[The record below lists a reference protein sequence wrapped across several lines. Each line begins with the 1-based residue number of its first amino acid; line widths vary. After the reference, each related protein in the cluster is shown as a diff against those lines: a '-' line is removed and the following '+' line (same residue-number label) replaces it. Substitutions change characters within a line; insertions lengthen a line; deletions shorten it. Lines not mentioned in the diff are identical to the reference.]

1 MPQGGKRKR
10 SGGGGGGGGGGGRK
24 GSRKAAQLEAKRRRK
39 AGSQLKV
46 GNPVRGVKKTGR
58 FEMKS
63 KGQKRISGKVNNNIE
78 AIMAAKVLQM
88 NGYLKMGDLQTV
100 GKEKCKILK
109 KLQLAKEKKHKKRH
123 IKPEKVNVP
132 RI

>member
-10 SGGGGGGGGGGGRK
+10 SGGSNNSRN
-24 GSRKAAQLEAKRRRK
+24 GSRKAAQAEAKRRRK
-39 AGSQLKV
+39 AGSKLKV

-88 NGYLKMGDLQTV
+88 NGYLKMGDLQKV

-109 KLQLAKEKKHKKRH
+109 KLQKTV
-123 IKPEKVNVP
+123 EKVERTSKSSRKNG
-132 RI
+132 RKNRFFC

>member
-10 SGGGGGGGGGGGRK
+10 SGGGRRGNDARK
-24 GSRKAAQLEAKRRRK
+24 QAQLEAKRRRK
-39 AGSQLKV
+39 AGSKLKV

-58 FEMKS
+58 FDMKS

-78 AIMAAKVLQM
+78 ALMAAKVLQ
-88 NGYLKMGDLQTV
+88 NQGFLKLGDLQKV
-100 GKEKCKILK
+100 GKEKSKILK
-109 KLQLAKEKKHKKRH
+109 KLQLAREKKHKKRH